1 MNVRVKTSTQKEEIT
16 IKILCERLRSQCR
29 VLPGEVGRILRPV
42 RPHDLVGE
50 RDVDVDLVV
59 EGEHA
64 DHQRQQADDH
74 DLKRDGEVVGQQL
87 LLVQGILTQATVAL
101 SYNSVRTALDFKP
114 FMCLGR

>member
-1 MNVRVKTSTQKEEIT
+1 MHIKTSTKKKKYEIT
-16 IKILCERLRSQCR
+16 IKVLCEGLRSECR

-74 DLKRDGEVVGQQL
+74 DLKRYGEVV
-87 LLVQGILTQATVAL
+87 VNSFSSSRAL
-101 SYNSVRTALDFKP
+101 GHRP
-114 FMCLGR
+114 R